1 MFKVFALCLVRN
13 IWQYGVG
20 CAAESLI
27 SDTSRRAL
35 TSAVTRTHNRGDEQ
49 ASCSPRNVFS
59 ATLPSL
65 TARYRL
71 LAGVGGN
78 QGARWASNVTRWRI
92 SLPHLPHLPLSS
104 STSSASSFSSRGRT
118 FLHPTIHSFQDIS
131 QKPQLI
137 SIQSRFQ
144 YRRYPM
150 MMGSFHLIRSQKI
163 VLPTYCLQLP
173 CMLS

>member
-1 MFKVFALCLVRN
+1 MRDFLQTPTDCVSLRIRNYSRRFPSAQINQRSLGNMFKLPLLLCRSTALHTFKVFALCLVRN

-35 TSAVTRTHNRGDEQ
+35 TSAVTRTHNRGREQ

-71 LAGVGGN
+71 LAGVGGRLWEN
-78 QGARWASNVTRWRI
+78 TNRV
-92 SLPHLPHLPLSS
+92 
-104 STSSASSFSSRGRT
+104 GRRKWT
-118 FLHPTIHSFQDIS
+118 TKKLGELRT
-131 QKPQLI
+131 
-137 SIQSRFQ
+137 
-144 YRRYPM
+144 
-150 MMGSFHLIRSQKI
+150 
-163 VLPTYCLQLP
+163 
-173 CMLS
+173 